1 MTPGRDVL
9 PTPEHLTESAVERL
23 ETVSKE
29 SNFLSLEA
37 VLTLGHAAVIRAL
50 IVARRAQ
57 GGGFRGTRRSPTP
70 VSVIPGRSRPVDFD
84 SFDELLAEVIP
95 ESRERAF
102 LRRVLEI
109 GLARD
114 GIARAQADGKWPL
127 GDLPHAEQRF
137 RGFQSRMAEIFE
149 RGPAARLRGSR
160 RKRRKDDHI
169 LDEHELRILRFALSD
184 YRAEPEGE
192 IVDLLGGCGVCFARS
207 WMFLESNG
215 NSRLEGA
222 VSKVLTNQAQPSD
235 DNADLVSGTVSGEWR
250 RGAAIIRSTGT
261 GPGEG
266 PSAKSEEP
274 SHAAPRTRDGLL
286 DSLPPTVLD
295 SLGGDVIRSTI
306 DISPEG
312 IEKVLALAASPKA
325 SSKVLKPRKPEGAG
339 ATPAPAAGATPA
351 PAMLKRQAG
360 GGVPPTK
367 PEVAPETAA
376 PKARSGGAVPPT
388 KPQVAPETAAPKARS
403 GGGVPP
409 TKPQVAPEGA
419 ASKARSVGGVPPTKP
434 EVAPE
439 AAVLKTRSGGG
450 VASTNPEVAPEA
462 AVLKARSGGSVPPT
476 KPEVA
481 PEGAASKA
489 RSVGGVPPTK
499 PEVAPEAA
507 VLKTRS
513 GGGVASTNPEV
524 APEAAVLKTR
534 SGGALPTMKPEPTAE
549 AAVLKTR
556 SGGAGASTQPEPG
569 PEPHVVDAEAA
580 PIDDHACVDEPLATE
595 PPGEAT
601 GVCTSGPQ
609 ASDAETSTTP
619 ASLAAYDEGNESD
632 EPASVSDDAEVGV
645 VPLAYDDA
653 EGSDEDQTE
662 DDIRRHDDLCR
673 RRAARRV
680 VRSVIASVATAA
692 AAAIAVYALLP
703 SERSAPAEAGTRAPP
718 AETFAY
724 PPILPLIETEDAA
737 DDYAS
742 YIALADDQSELSPTS
757 IGPAASEPLEP
768 GAKTGETKIVP
779 SPPRVE
785 LAAETTDAELRARE
799 AELRARKAELEA
811 IVDANWKIYVKK
823 LERARAEKRRVT
835 KKLIAWQRRAHR
847 AEKEGRDAR
856 REVEEARLVVN
867 LAEAA
872 KAEAQQ
878 RHEAVLSSFSTLRGR
893 PAPNSAAPDSSPFER
908 ELPKYLDRA
917 RRDGAP
923 TTDKKCSPE
932 GKGAQAC
939 DPE

>member
-1 MTPGRDVL
+1 MRPVGDTVRAIQVERAKFIRQALFESAGHLLAMTPGRDVL

-376 PKARSGGAVPPT
+376 EKARSGGGVPPT
-388 KPQVAPETAAPKARS
+388 KPKVAPEAAAPKARS

-419 ASKARSVGGVPPTKP
+419 ASKARSVGGVPPTK
-434 EVAPE
+434 
-439 AAVLKTRSGGG
+439 
-450 VASTNPEVAPEA
+450 
-462 AVLKARSGGSVPPT
+462 
-476 KPEVA
+476 
-481 PEGAASKA
+481 
-489 RSVGGVPPTK
+489 
-499 PEVAPEAA
+499 
-507 VLKTRS
+507 
-513 GGGVASTNPEV
+513 PEV

-847 AEKEGRDAR
+847 AEKEGQDAR